1 MASYVYKHS
10 LPGLILAAAERV
22 FAVSKT
28 NNDRKLAVILVADV
42 AGYSKAMEQDED
54 RTIANFKDCRAIFE
68 ALADEFNGRIF
79 NTAGDSFLTEFQ
91 SAVAA
96 VEFGV
101 AFQMKM
107 GKRNQAIDKV
117 DQLRFR
123 IGVNMGDVVID
134 GRNLYGDGV
143 NVAARLESLAQPE
156 GLCIS
161 KSVHDFAAEKTYH
174 KFNKLGR
181 QKVKQTEV
189 DAFDVVFAN
198 LEKRNGVRLAAK
210 NGAKASKSSRRYL
223 TAAAT
228 ILLAVC
234 LASLGWIYT
243 DRTKTTEQS
252 ALSTYDGETTLV
264 ILPFKN
270 MSPSSEHAFLNSS
283 MLDYLIPAL
292 TGFDNLNILSK
303 ETSRYIDDQ
312 LAINPNINEQF
323 GVEFTLSGT
332 MVFLGDQVR
341 TTYELVDNKKQEVV
355 WSQTD
360 DRSINDFFGLQ
371 DQIGAEV
378 LSVFDRQSKNLTFGG
393 LSTPAEVKLRSQFQN
408 LFRTFDPANWSEL
421 NRVSLKLYDSNP
433 DGYIHNLVMAWN
445 LIAKLRD
452 GLSENLDEDR
462 QRALTFTKRAMQI
475 DENRGNAYL
484 TDAFIR
490 LDEGDYKNALINA
503 KRGFSLSINDMEDL
517 GIASIAFLRLAE
529 YSLAVEA
536 FERIYA
542 VVPEPDPIWRHHAG
556 VAYLLNGNLVKA
568 RPELEFSAAKRHLNP
583 FWQQEAILLLAY
595 ISDLE
600 GVTGEAE
607 GWMAK
612 FNELQLP
619 DKPALQIVQNTDKKT
634 FDAFQKSIQAMK
646 NKYPAKG

>member
-1 MASYVYKHS
+1 M
-10 LPGLILAAAERV
+10 
-22 FAVSKT
+22 
-28 NNDRKLAVILVADV
+28 
-42 AGYSKAMEQDED
+42 
-54 RTIANFKDCRAIFE
+54 
-68 ALADEFNGRIF
+68 
-79 NTAGDSFLTEFQ
+79 
-91 SAVAA
+91 
-96 VEFGV
+96 
-101 AFQMKM
+101 
-107 GKRNQAIDKV
+107 
-117 DQLRFR
+117 
-123 IGVNMGDVVID
+123 
-134 GRNLYGDGV
+134 
-143 NVAARLESLAQPE
+143 
-156 GLCIS
+156 
-161 KSVHDFAAEKTYH
+161 
-174 KFNKLGR
+174 
-181 QKVKQTEV
+181 
-189 DAFDVVFAN
+189 
-198 LEKRNGVRLAAK
+198 
-210 NGAKASKSSRRYL
+210 
-223 TAAAT
+223 
-228 ILLAVC
+228 
-234 LASLGWIYT
+234 
-243 DRTKTTEQS
+243 
-252 ALSTYDGETTLV
+252 
-264 ILPFKN
+264 
-270 MSPSSEHAFLNSS
+270 
-283 MLDYLIPAL
+283 
-292 TGFDNLNILSK
+292 
-303 ETSRYIDDQ
+303 
-312 LAINPNINEQF
+312 
-323 GVEFTLSGT
+323 
-332 MVFLGDQVR
+332 
-341 TTYELVDNKKQEVV
+341 
-355 WSQTD
+355 
-360 DRSINDFFGLQ
+360 Q

-378 LSVFDRQSKNLTFGG
+378 LSGFDRQSKNLTLCG
-393 LSTPAEVKLRSQFQN
+393 LSRPAEVKLRSQCQK
-408 LFRTFDPANWSEL
+408 LFRTFDPANLSEL
-421 NRVSLKLYDSNP
+421 NLVSLKLYDSNP

-619 DKPALQIVQNTDKKT
+619 DKPALQIVQNTDKNT